1 MIGPVTYT
9 ACRYVISTFLLV
21 VYKVLVHSR
30 LAVSSRYQLVDEK
43 ATRQDEN
50 SWKSF
55 SNLIFWSF
63 IQAVVG
69 TGSYFIDHN
78 LTLSSCLSLW
88 NYTILPGGFTL
99 QQIGLINVS
108 AGKTSFITG
117 MYVVFVPILEY
128 FTPGFGT
135 QLSVTTWIAALT
147 SLGGLFLLS
156 GCGEAQVLN
165 YLRDLTLELFAFEIV

>member
-43 ATRQDEN
+43 VTRQDEN

-78 LTLSSCLSLW
+78 LL
-88 NYTILPGGFTL
+88 Y
-99 QQIGLINVS
+99 
-108 AGKTSFITG
+108 
-117 MYVVFVPILEY
+117 
-128 FTPGFGT
+128 
-135 QLSVTTWIAALT
+135 
-147 SLGGLFLLS
+147 LL
-156 GCGEAQVLN
+156 V
-165 YLRDLTLELFAFEIV
+165 